1 MNLINV
7 NPENRLAII
16 KLIVTTYLAEIK
28 FKSKLLNNNVIMAIN
43 LLVVDFNDVK
53 DDMLVVD
60 TSSVNFKVQIKL
72 KIVQKSIH
80 KIQVIKEIVFLL
92 TIKNIGIIE
101 IRKNITINIFF
112 DKYLQLIGIIYEII
126 PIN

>member
-80 KIQVIKEIVFLL
+80 KIQIIKEIVFSL

>member
-60 TSSVNFKVQIKL
+60 TSSVNFKV
-72 KIVQKSIH
+72 
-80 KIQVIKEIVFLL
+80 
-92 TIKNIGIIE
+92 
-101 IRKNITINIFF
+101 
-112 DKYLQLIGIIYEII
+112 
-126 PIN
+126 

>member
-28 FKSKLLNNNVIMAIN
+28 FKSKLLNNNVIIATN

-60 TSSVNFKVQIKL
+60 TCSVNFKV
-72 KIVQKSIH
+72 
-80 KIQVIKEIVFLL
+80 
-92 TIKNIGIIE
+92 
-101 IRKNITINIFF
+101 
-112 DKYLQLIGIIYEII
+112 
-126 PIN
+126 